1 VAQADEQAG
10 EKEAGIPVTDKLV
23 IDKCGACHT
32 NDGKGNLS
40 RISWMRT
47 TPEGWAQAIH
57 RMVKLNGL
65 VITAEDAKGHPLALG
80 QPWSGPG
87 RGKAGHVSDR
97 KAGAG

>member
-65 VITAEDAKGHPLALG
+65 VITAEDAKRSSARSRPAMVWPRTR
-80 QPWSGPG
+80 QS
-87 RGKAGHVSDR
+87 RSCI
-97 KAGAG
+97 